1 MYMKRIVT
9 MGTFSW
15 RKYMIELFNEY
26 KDSIICVCALH
37 ILSGPP
43 MIGGGG
49 VQERGYTTIFFMGVE
64 LGPISSV

>member
-1 MYMKRIVT
+1 
-9 MGTFSW
+9 
-15 RKYMIELFNEY
+15 MIELFNEY

-49 VQERGYTTIFFMGVE
+49 STRKGVHNNIFHGGGVRPNFLGIKVQ
-64 LGPISSV
+64 S